1 MNRLGRA
8 GLAVW
13 VGLVVGPVIQA
24 QSHDVVL
31 ATTTSVRDAGLL
43 EALLPPFERD
53 AGYTVKVVAVGSGQ
67 AMELGRRGE
76 ADILILH
83 DPAGE
88 ARFMTD
94 GFGIERRAL
103 MHNEFFLVG
112 PADDPAGALGTD
124 VVAAFR
130 AIAAARAP
138 FISRGDRSGTNVKER
153 AIWRL
158 AGVTPAEPWYRES
171 GQGMGATLV
180 VADQLRAYTLSDV
193 ATFLGH
199 KLPLGLIP
207 IVQGDTLLRNP
218 YHVILEN
225 PERFEHVNAV
235 GARALW
241 SYVLSPEVQRQIG
254 EFRKNELGRAIFVP
268 DGTTVEDDRGR

>member
-1 MNRLGRA
+1 
-8 GLAVW
+8 
-13 VGLVVGPVIQA
+13 
-24 QSHDVVL
+24 
-31 ATTTSVRDAGLL
+31 
-43 EALLPPFERD
+43 
-53 AGYTVKVVAVGSGQ
+53 
-67 AMELGRRGE
+67 MELGRRGE

-88 ARFMTD
+88 ARFMAD
-94 GFGIERRAL
+94 GFGIDRRGL

-112 PADDPAGALGTD
+112 PADDPAGARGPD

-138 FISRGDRSGTNVKER
+138 FVSRGDRSGTNVKEL

-158 AGVTPAEPWYRES
+158 ADVTPDGRWYRES

-180 VADQLRAYTLSDV
+180 IADQLQAYTLSDV

-199 KLPLGLIP
+199 KYPLALVP

-225 PERFEHVNAV
+225 PERFPAVNAA

-241 SYVLSPEVQRQIG
+241 SYLLSPAVQRQIG
-254 EFRKNELGRAIFVP
+254 EFRKDELGRAIFVP
-268 DGTTVEDDRGR
+268 DAASRAGGDGQN